1 MIPGTHRF
9 GKPQESPMKRVLLY
23 ILLVSLLTACASL
36 SPVPEDRYYRLSEV
50 AAKSSGKASLGGVL
64 AIGTIENAGIYNERA
79 ILYSDSAQ
87 PARLQRYHY
96 HFWADAPPRLIQDHL
111 AVYLRKAAA
120 ANTVV
125 NDRGEVDWNYL
136 LSGKLRRFER
146 VMEGTGSRVAVEM
159 EFRLMHRHSRK
170 ALLVKDY
177 VVEVDVAGETVND
190 AVEAI
195 TRALET
201 IYGQLLADIKR
212 VGR

>member
-1 MIPGTHRF
+1 M
-9 GKPQESPMKRVLLY
+9 
-23 ILLVSLLTACASL
+23 
-36 SPVPEDRYYRLSEV
+36 
-50 AAKSSGKASLGGVL
+50 L

-79 ILYSDSAQ
+79 VLYSESAQ
-87 PARLQRYHY
+87 QTKLQRYHY

-111 AVYLRKAAA
+111 AVYLRKANA

-136 LSGKLRRFER
+136 LAGKLRRFER
-146 VMEGTGSRVAVEM
+146 VMNGNDSRVAVEM

-177 VVEVDVAGETVND
+177 VTDIEVSGETVND

-195 TRALET
+195 TKALDT
-201 IYGQLLADIKR
+201 IYAQLLSDMSR
-212 VGR
+212 VAR